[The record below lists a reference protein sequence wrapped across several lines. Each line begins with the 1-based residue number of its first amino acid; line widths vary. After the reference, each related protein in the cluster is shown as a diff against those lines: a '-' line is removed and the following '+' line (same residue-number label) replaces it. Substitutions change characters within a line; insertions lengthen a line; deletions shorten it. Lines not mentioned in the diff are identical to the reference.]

1 MPEPSVPHIIIS
13 YVDDLSPHSQ
23 VLTTRPPITPAVG
36 APPDYLAWDGT
47 TVIGAVLMVETLVNE
62 QLTNVLPATTFVS
75 YDVFDAPNPLE
86 PPRWLYTGF
95 LTSMVGTLVNT
106 GNKKAVSYTMSF
118 KCSDGGLF
126 KLTNLNTPVGN
137 FFGNVVG
144 LSARDVGMAG
154 EIVSPQ
160 NAWSGKRGG
169 QPLSFT
175 NITVSLNKRLRRKYN
190 MI

>member
-1 MPEPSVPHIIIS
+1 MPEPSVPHILIH
-13 YVDDLSPHSQ
+13 YVDDLSPHTMT
-23 VLTTRPPITPAVG
+23 LTTRPPDTPSVG
-36 APPDYLAWDGT
+36 NPPDYLGWDG
-47 TVIGAVLMVETLVNE
+47 VSVAPAIDMVENLVTE
-62 QLTNVLPATTFVS
+62 MLTNVLPATTFVS
-75 YDVFDAPNPLE
+75 YDIFDAPDPLE

-95 LTSMVGTLVNT
+95 LTAMVGTLVNT
-106 GNKKAVSYTMSF
+106 GVKKAVSYTMSF

-126 KLTNLNTPVGN
+126 KLVNLNTPVGN

-144 LSARDVGMAG
+144 LSARDAGMAG
-154 EIVSPQ
+154 EIVNTG
-160 NAWSGKRGG
+160 NAWSGRQGG

>member
-1 MPEPSVPHIIIS
+1 MPIASVPHVLIHYS
-13 YVDDLSPHSQ
+13 DDLSPHTQ
-23 VLTTRPPITPAVG
+23 TLTTRAPVTPAVG
-36 APPDYLAWDGT
+36 SPPDYLGWDGVS
-47 TVIGAVLMVETLVNE
+47 TVNVVDMVEDLVTE

-75 YDVFDAPNPLE
+75 YDVYDAPDPLL
-86 PPRWLYTGF
+86 PARWLYTGF

-118 KCSDGGLF
+118 RCSDGGLF
-126 KLTNLNTPVGN
+126 KLINLNTPVGN

-144 LSARDVGMAG
+144 LSARDAGMAG
-154 EIVSPQ
+154 MIVNPG
-160 NAWSGKRGG
+160 NAWSGQRGG